1 MSSSIA
7 YCSLEQ
13 ERGRCSCKLP
23 TLTFSAC
30 LIIVTTA
37 ITWRYGTR
45 GIVPVLSCLLSLVI
59 SGFTPTLLQMQNH
72 SFQSQSEAVAEPR
85 PQPRSA
91 VSRGPCSLPTSQLST
106 VQTEQLRSC
115 CWVLWQWV
123 LLSRQSPWVNTVIAG
138 RWRTPAFPWWDDK
151 AWKHWAALC
160 PRYINTVFFSIEA
173 KVVSWNINDPRDI
186 ANKNATIEENLS

>member
-37 ITWRYGTR
+37 ITWHYGTR
-45 GIVPVLSCLLSLVI
+45 GIVLVI
-59 SGFTPTLLQMQNH
+59 SGFTPTLLQMQNY

-85 PQPRSA
+85 PKPRSA
-91 VSRGPCSLPTSQLST
+91 ISRGPCSRPTSQLST
-106 VQTEQLRSC
+106 VETEQLRSR
-115 CWVLWQWV
+115 CWVMGRCV
-123 LLSRQSPWVNTVIAG
+123 LLHRQSPWVNTMIAG

-173 KVVSWNINDPRDI
+173 KVVS
-186 ANKNATIEENLS
+186 